1 MGQLKNMEQNM
12 LRILF
17 SDKDDWKRKSE
28 GRYDKEKYTFSYA
41 KFSRLWSIR
50 KYDMVIPLYERD
62 IHILNKRFKNRRHK
76 FLVAANDVVDF
87 CNDKFRFNEFLI
99 EKGFG
104 NNIPRILQENHGF
117 PYILKKNFDDWGSNS
132 YIIDSEEKEKS
143 FSDLLNDSRYFKQ
156 EYISGVDEHTT
167 HFIFTDN
174 KLQYFQTFKFTF
186 QNANFVKGKTSPPF
200 KTSVIIPVETVHAE
214 IFEKILQEIN
224 YHGVGCFDYK
234 IQDGVAK
241 IFELNPRV
249 GGSLPLDLINFLEA
263 YKKLCFSNAAQKQT
277 LWQKVKTLLSA

>member
-1 MGQLKNMEQNM
+1 M

-17 SDKDDWKRKSE
+17 SDKDDWKIKSE
-28 GRYDKEKYTFSYA
+28 GRYDKKKYTFSYA
-41 KFSRLWSIR
+41 KFNRLWSIK

-62 IHILNKRFKNRRHK
+62 IHILNKRFKNSRHK
-76 FLVAANDVVDF
+76 FLVAANEVVDF
-87 CNDKFRFNEFLI
+87 CNDKFRFNTFLI

-104 NNIPRILQENHGF
+104 NNIPRILQESSGF
-117 PYILKKNFDDWGSNS
+117 PYILKKNLDEWGSNS
-132 YIIDSEEKEKS
+132 HIVDSEEKEKLLGPLL
-143 FSDLLNDSRYFKQ
+143 SDPAYFKQ

-167 HFIFTDN
+167 HFIFTEN

-186 QNANFVKGKTSPPF
+186 QKASFVKGMANPPF
-200 KTSVIIPVETVHAE
+200 KTSVIVPVETEHAE
-214 IFEKILQEIN
+214 VFEKILQAIHYN
-224 YHGVGCFDYK
+224 GVGCFDYK

-263 YKKLCFSNAAQKQT
+263 YKKLCFENAMQKRT
-277 LWQKVKTLLSA
+277 VWQKVKTLLYT